1 MASPGKRVVVSGNVY
16 VQNGNVDTTEAFSV
30 DGTAITATPTEI
42 NKLASVTAGTAAASK
57 AVVLDANKVVLGLRA
72 PVVVVTA
79 DTTLTEADSGKVIVI
94 NAAATKVIT
103 LPATAAGL
111 TFTVTHQVATSSGA
125 GHSLSPAA
133 ADLIRGN
140 GITPA
145 DNKDLICTQATSRIG
160 DSVTIVGDGVDGWYV
175 TAITGT
181 WAREA

>member
-1 MASPGKRVVVSGNVY
+1 MAYLNAAAGARR
-16 VQNGNVDTTEAFSV
+16 
-30 DGTAITATPTEI
+30 DGTLTATAAEI
-42 NKLASVTAGTAAASK
+42 NAVASVTAGTVAASK
-57 AVVLDANKVVLGLRA
+57 AVVVNANKVALGQRK

-79 DTTLTEADSGKVIVI
+79 DTTLTEADSGKIIIV
-94 NAAATKVIT
+94 NAAAAKTLT

-111 TFTVTHQVATSSGA
+111 EFTLQHQVATTSGA
-125 GHSLSPAA
+125 GHAFSPAA

-160 DSVTIVGDGVDGWYV
+160 DSCTIVGDGVDGWYV

>member
-1 MASPGKRVVVSGNVY
+1 MAADASYPNGFQVRQDGN
-16 VQNGNVDTTEAFSV
+16 
-30 DGTAITATPTEI
+30 
-42 NKLASVTAGTAAASK
+42 
-57 AVVLDANKVVLGLRA
+57 AVVPTGKSLDIESGGAFKVAGSTVIDSSKIMLGLRQT
-72 PVVVVTA
+72 VVVVTA
-79 DTTLTEADSGKVIVI
+79 DTTLTAADSGKVIVI
-94 NAAATKVIT
+94 NAAASKVIT

-111 TFTVTHQVATSSGA
+111 TFTVTHQVASTSGA
-125 GHSLSPAA
+125 GHALSPVA

-145 DNKDLICTQATSRIG
+145 DNKDLICTQGTSRIG